1 MEAGCPTICLHI
13 IQAAKEQERARLQ
26 EQQQK
31 KRLNR
36 EQLRC
41 SVHLFVI
48 EHSGSGN
55 VGHLLEISLAYD
67 NYANCANPKQ
77 GVLGKCLALFENGY
91 KASKKDKYV
100 HF

>member
-1 MEAGCPTICLHI
+1 MSNNMSAYHTGC
-13 IQAAKEQERARLQ
+13 KGAR
-26 EQQQK
+26 ESK
-31 KRLNR
+31 TSRTTTKRLNS